1 MYWFIALIS
10 LFAMAVDV
18 LFYRL
23 RIRRRVK
30 SRAGRIAFVCFVL
43 VSDLMPAFILLL
55 YRLLPDNPTPAV
67 KAAMWLMFIY
77 LLTLMPRLA
86 YYLVSL
92 LGRRPAVRLVAMAA
106 ALGCVAL
113 LVWGAVHGRRAI
125 VVNRV
130 AIVSDR
136 LPEAFRGL
144 RIVQFS
150 DTHIGSMVNSRRELR
165 ALVDTINSL
174 RPDLV
179 VFSGDLVNIRY
190 TELDPPARE
199 ILGAIHAPFGVI
211 STLGNHDVGIY
222 VKDTVALPPEVNTE
236 RLIGLQREMGWNML
250 LDSTVYLHRGGDSI
264 SLSGIS
270 FDRSMYRFR
279 HTADVPIP
287 GLEPV
292 YGGVPAELFNVTVSH
307 LPQLRHNIA
316 DLGYGDLILA
326 GHVHSMQ
333 VKMRIGKRRF
343 SPAQWFYDEW
353 SGLYDNDGHRLY
365 INDGIGY
372 VGFPMRLGAYPE
384 VTLFVLER

>member
-10 LFAMAVDV
+10 LFAIGVDA
-18 LFYRL
+18 LFYCL
-23 RIRRRVK
+23 RIRRVA
-30 SRAGRIAFVCFVL
+30 SGTGRIAFICFAL
-43 VSDLMPAFILLL
+43 LSDLMPAFIMLL
-55 YRLLPDNPTPAV
+55 YRVLPDNPTPVV
-67 KAAMWLMFIY
+67 KTAMWLMFAY
-77 LLTLMPRLA
+77 LVTLVPRMA

-92 LGRRPAVRLVAMAA
+92 LGRRPAVRLAATAA
-106 ALGCVAL
+106 AAGCVAL
-113 LVWGAVHGRRAI
+113 LVWGAVYGRRAI

-130 AIVSDR
+130 TITSDR
-136 LPEAFRGL
+136 LPEAFNGL

-150 DTHIGSMVNSRRELR
+150 DTHIGSMVHARRELK
-165 ALVDTINSL
+165 ALVDTINDL

-190 TELDPPARE
+190 TELDRE
-199 ILGAIHAPFGVI
+199 AMKLLGAIRAPMGVV
-211 STLGNHDVGIY
+211 STLGNHDVGLY
-222 VKDTVALPPEVNTE
+222 VKDTVALSPSVNTE
-236 RLIGLQREMGWNML
+236 RLIVRQQKMGWRML

-270 FDRSMYRFR
+270 FDRSLQQFR
-279 HTADVPIP
+279 HAFDVPIP
-287 GLEPV
+287 GLERV
-292 YGGVPAELFNVTVSH
+292 YADVPTELFNLTVSH

-316 DLGYGDLILA
+316 ALGFGDLILA

-333 VKMRIGKRRF
+333 MKLHIGKRRY
-343 SPAQWFYDEW
+343 SPAQWFYNEW

-384 VTLFVLER
+384 VTLIVLER

>member
-10 LFAMAVDV
+10 LFALAVDA

-23 RIRRRVK
+23 RIRRLG
-30 SRAGRIAFVCFVL
+30 SRAARIAFICFVL
-43 VSDLMPAFILLL
+43 LSDLMPAFIMLL

-67 KAAMWLMFIY
+67 KTAMWLMFAY
-77 LLTLMPRLA
+77 LLTLLPRMA
-86 YYLVSL
+86 YYLLSL
-92 LGRRPAVRLVAMAA
+92 LGRRPAVRLAATAA
-106 ALGCVAL
+106 AAGCVAL
-113 LVWGAVHGRRAI
+113 LVWGAAYGRRAI

-130 AIVSDR
+130 TVTSDR
-136 LPEAFRGL
+136 LPEAFSGL
-144 RIVQFS
+144 RVVQFS
-150 DTHIGSMVNSRRELR
+150 DTHIGSMVHSHRELK
-165 ALVDTINSL
+165 ALVDTINDL

-190 TELDPPARE
+190 SELDPKAME
-199 ILGAIHAPFGVI
+199 LLGALRAPMGVV
-211 STLGNHDVGIY
+211 SVLGNHDVGLY
-222 VKDTVALPPEVNTE
+222 VKDTVALPPAVNT
-236 RLIGLQREMGWNML
+236 RRHIARQRAMGWRML

-270 FDRSMYRFR
+270 FDRSLQQFR
-279 HTADVPIP
+279 HAFDLPVP
-287 GLEPV
+287 GLERV
-292 YGGVPAELFNVTVSH
+292 YTDVPQGLFNLTVSH
-307 LPQLRHNIA
+307 LPQLRSNIA
-316 DLGYGDLILA
+316 ALGFGDLILA

-333 VKMRIGKRRF
+333 MKLRIGKRRY

-384 VTLFVLER
+384 VTLIVLER